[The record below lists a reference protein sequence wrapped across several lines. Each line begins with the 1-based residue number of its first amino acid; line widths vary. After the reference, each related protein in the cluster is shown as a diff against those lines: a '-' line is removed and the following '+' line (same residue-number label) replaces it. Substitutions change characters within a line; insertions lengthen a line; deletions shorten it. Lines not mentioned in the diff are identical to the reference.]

1 VGSGCSMRSS
11 GAQEVRISVE
21 VVEGVE
27 KEEEEYLDRA
37 DRVDREE
44 LVVGMEKATVVVVL
58 AT

>member
-1 VGSGCSMRSS
+1 MRSS